1 MLMLL
6 QDMKQVSLSK
16 QERAKERKGAHHC
29 HIQVQHFTRRKIK

>member
-16 QERAKERKGAHHC
+16 QKQQKKEKV
-29 HIQVQHFTRRKIK
+29 HIILTYKCSISLTKK